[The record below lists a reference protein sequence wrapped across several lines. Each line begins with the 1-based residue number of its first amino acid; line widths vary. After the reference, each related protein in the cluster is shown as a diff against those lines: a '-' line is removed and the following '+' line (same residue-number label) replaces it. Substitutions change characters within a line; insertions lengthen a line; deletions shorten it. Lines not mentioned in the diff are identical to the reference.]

1 MNSLGIVFFCC
12 WVCSICSKPDTTHT
26 HTRPHTHLAIL
37 ACKRE
42 KQIIKPLAH
51 KEAKTTA
58 KEKVFRAAGRRGGKC
73 RGVALSFLSLV
84 TFSHNGV
91 IAAAA
96 CCEQ

>member
-1 MNSLGIVFFCC
+1 M
-12 WVCSICSKPDTTHT
+12 
-26 HTRPHTHLAIL
+26 HTHLAIL
-37 ACKRE
+37 ACERE

-58 KEKVFRAAGRRGGKC
+58 KAKVSHAAESWTKGRQNAE
-73 RGVALSFLSLV
+73 GVALSFLSLV
-84 TFSHNGV
+84 TFPHNGV